1 MLLLVQVIL
10 SESFSVFSCSFDVF
24 KGECEL
30 RVFLVYHLDSASSQK
45 NHIFKLIIFSALLHV
60 LEKAIRQRRKQ
71 AKPLPYLS
79 MEEKKRKRERW
90 REIDGDKEK

>member
-24 KGECEL
+24 KGEYEL

-45 NHIFKLIIFSALLHV
+45 NHIFKLVIFSALLHV
-60 LEKAIRQRRKQ
+60 LEKAIRQRREA
-71 AKPLPYLS
+71 AKTFALPFSEREEEEERL
-79 MEEKKRKRERW
+79 MEIKRSK
-90 REIDGDKEK
+90 I